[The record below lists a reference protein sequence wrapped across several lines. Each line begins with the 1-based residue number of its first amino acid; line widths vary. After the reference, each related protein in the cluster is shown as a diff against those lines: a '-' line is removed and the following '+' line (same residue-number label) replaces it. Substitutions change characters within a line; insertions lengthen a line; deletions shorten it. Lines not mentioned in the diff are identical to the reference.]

1 MQNFPKP
8 SLTKQSTLFWGPRQ
22 PNGPSR
28 WAYLWLSWLLVTC
41 LGFWAH
47 AQPAGLL
54 VRGQVRD
61 ADTQEPL
68 PFVNLSLW
76 DAAGKRLPGGGTTDI
91 DGRFAFPLPAGQGL
105 RLKCSYVGYAPR
117 WLDLGAAGELAIG
130 LKKTAQELKEV
141 EFEAGENP
149 AHRIVRRAVAN
160 RRRHDPDQLD
170 TYRYQAYN
178 KLVLTSDRSALV
190 QDMNQKGTLID
201 SLTADLQ
208 AAEAQAQKRRAK
220 LAKGSA
226 KAQVDST
233 DYEADVFFAKQH
245 FFLSETVTERQFMRP
260 NRQKETV
267 LASRTSGFKSAA
279 FNLVATN
286 LQPFSF
292 YKEYLTIFENDYL
305 NPLADSPFGRYQ
317 FFLEDSLLAPPD
329 TTYIIS
335 FRPQPKATFRAL
347 KGIMSI
353 STQGY
358 AVSNVIAETA
368 DTTALISLRF
378 EQQYGRVAGHWFPQQ
393 LNSLLRFRKLSV
405 GKHRVVGY
413 GRAYLR
419 QVQVN
424 QGVSR
429 RDFDPISV
437 EALDQATGRDS
448 LYWAEHRPGPLS
460 APELTTYQF
469 MDSVGQKRGFDKFAN
484 FFRYFSTDRIP
495 VGAFN
500 LRFSQLLDFNNYEGY
515 RLALPLETG
524 DRLSRYLVLGGHL
537 AYGFRDRAL
546 KYGGYLRLD
555 FNRRR
560 GFYAQVAY
568 LQDLS
573 EPALP
578 GLAGPR
584 TGRRSALGLRRV
596 FGTLMD
602 SVRELRAELGFRPTW
617 NHLQLL
623 VGLGTQQR
631 SPTYAY
637 QFGPTGDQPN
647 PTFQLTEVAAELT
660 YTADEH
666 NTLVA
671 GRSVPVRGGYP
682 RARLRMAQ
690 GLAGWLGG
698 QFAYQK
704 VDASLEHVLRSKWLG
719 RTTLQVQAGYVRGQV
734 PLSLLYFVPGGSAAG
749 YNFILAQAFQT
760 AGIYEFAAS
769 QYAALF
775 VQHNFGLLTR
785 RFRYSRPE
793 LILAQHVGY
802 GQLAHPELHQGL
814 ALQSLDRGL
823 YESGLI
829 LRNLLR
835 VEYSQ
840 TLYLGFGAGVF
851 GRYGAYQREV
861 WHDNLTLRLAVN
873 LDF

>member
-1 MQNFPKP
+1 MKAVFHLCPPEP
-8 SLTKQSTLFWGPRQ
+8 SKRNQSQRPGQGLGWRAVALA
-22 PNGPSR
+22 
-28 WAYLWLSWLLVTC
+28 WWLAVG
-41 LGFWAH
+41 LGTGAH
-47 AQPAGLL
+47 AQPLGPEL
-54 VRGQVRD
+54 RGQVRD

-76 DAAGKRLPGGGTTDI
+76 GATGQRLPGGGTTDI
-91 DGRFAFPLPAGQGL
+91 DGRFAFRLPAGQGL
-105 RLKCSYVGYAPR
+105 RLRCSYVGYAPLQ
-117 WLDLGAAGELAIG
+117 LDLVGAAELVIA
-130 LKKTAQELKEV
+130 LKKATQELKEV
-141 EFEAGENP
+141 VFAAGENP

-160 RRRHDPDQLD
+160 RRRHDPDQLAS
-170 TYRYQAYN
+170 YRYQAYN
-178 KLVLTSDRSALV
+178 KLVITSDRSALV

-208 AAEAQAQKRRAK
+208 GAQAQRRRAK
-220 LAKGSA
+220 LAKDSG
-226 KAQVDST
+226 KVQVDST

-245 FFLSETVTERQFMRP
+245 FFLSETVTERRFMRP

-267 LASRTSGFKSAA
+267 VASRTSGFKSVA
-279 FNLVATN
+279 FNLVAAN

-305 NPLADSPFGRYQ
+305 NPLADNPFGRYQ

-329 TTYIIS
+329 TTYIVS

-358 AVSNVIAETA
+358 AVSSVIAETA

-378 EQQYGRVAGHWFPQQ
+378 EQQYGQVDGHWFPQQ

-424 QGVSR
+424 AGVSP

-437 EALDQATGRDS
+437 EALDQATSRDS
-448 LYWAEHRPGPLS
+448 LYWASHRPGPLS
-460 APELTTYQF
+460 APEQRTYQF

-495 VGAFN
+495 LGAFN
-500 LRFSQLLDFNNYEGY
+500 LRFSQLIDFNNYEGY

-524 DRLSRYLVLGGHL
+524 DRLSRHLVLGGHL

-546 KYGGYLRLD
+546 KYGGFVRVDL
-555 FNRRR
+555 NRRR
-560 GFYAQVAY
+560 GFFVQASW

-596 FGTLMD
+596 FGSLMD
-602 SVRELRAELGFRPTW
+602 SVRELRAEVGFRPTW

-637 QFGPTGDQPN
+637 QFGPLGEPPT
-647 PTFQLTEVAAELT
+647 PTFQLTEAAAELT
-660 YTADEH
+660 YTANER

-671 GRSVPVRGGYP
+671 GRSVFVRAGYP
-682 RARLRMAQ
+682 LARLRVAQ
-690 GLAGWLGG
+690 GFAGWLGG
-698 QFAYQK
+698 QFDYQK
-704 VDASLEHVLRSKWLG
+704 VDISLEHVLRSKWLG
-719 RTTLQVQAGYVRGQV
+719 RTTVQVQAGYVRGQV
-734 PLSLLYFVPGGSAAG
+734 PLSLLYFVPGGSATG

-775 VQHNFGLLTR
+775 VQHNFGRLTR

-802 GQLAHPELHQGL
+802 GQLAHPELHRGL
-814 ALQSLDRGL
+814 ALQSLERGL
-823 YESGLI
+823 LESGLV

-851 GRYGAYQREV
+851 GRYGAYRRDL
-861 WHDNLTLRLAVN
+861 WYDNLTLRLAIN